1 MPSSKGQKL
10 AKGAKRLQKR
20 ARAITQREERA
31 PQNLLPM
38 NPHYWMKVVT
48 PQEQELIAQTI
59 AKISLD
65 PRAKKQT

>member
-38 NPHYWMKVVT
+38 NPHYWMKAVG
-48 PQEQELIAQTI
+48 PEERELIARAI
-59 AKISLD
+59 AKIWPS
-65 PRAKKQT
+65 PQTPKE